1 MDGDQY
7 AQYSMIIK
15 QIDVHPEL
23 ERFVKESLMGLTP
36 ILKNGEVSW
45 EPLIE
50 GFRPP
55 VNLIG
60 VRGILM
66 LLNGIITTAN
76 KMAYKTEDQVLTDMF
91 YLHCVL
97 VDHFYLNCNDWDLQ
111 DDDAPA
117 LKESILR
124 LAWDIAS
131 SSIDGFTAKNIRS
144 QYNMNEV
151 TSEQRFA
158 GRKNNKMSVLL
169 GDKNNPGQLGGI
181 VR

>member
-1 MDGDQY
+1 MDENQY

-23 ERFVKESLMGLTP
+23 ERFVKESLMGLTAVN
-36 ILKNGEVSW
+36 KNGQMEW
-45 EPLIE
+45 TELIP

-55 VNLIG
+55 VNLLG

-66 LLNGIITTAN
+66 LLNGVITTAN
-76 KMAYKTEDQVLTDMF
+76 KMAYKTENQVLTDMF

-97 VDHFYLNCNDWDLQ
+97 MDHFYQNGGDWDL
-111 DDDAPA
+111 DDSDAPA
-117 LKESILR
+117 LKEAILR

-131 SSIDGFTAKNIRS
+131 SSIKGFTAINIKS

-151 TSEQRFA
+151 STEQRFS
-158 GRKNNKMSVLL
+158 GKNNKKILEPL
-169 GDKNNPGQLGGI
+169 GVK
-181 VR
+181 R